1 IGKGVAEVEETY
13 KAHGEAGAKYVDA
26 ARKALGLPEEHYFV
40 SQDVYDYFAEHK
52 KQLLADYERWEK
64 IYSEWR
70 KKNPGLAKM
79 LDDGIEKE
87 VPADLLSKIPAF
99 PSDAKL
105 ATRKAGGEVLQPIA
119 QAMPNLISGSA
130 DLYGSTMNYIK
141 DSGDFTRDN
150 PGGRNIR
157 FGIREHGMCAIL
169 NGVSYHGIF
178 R

>member
-1 IGKGVAEVEETY
+1 ATTLDATIDKIDQQ
-13 KAHGEAGAKYVDA
+13 KY
-26 ARKALGLPEEHYFV
+26 LE
-40 SQDVYDYFAEHK
+40 
-52 KQLLADYERWEK
+52 
-64 IYSEWR
+64 
-70 KKNPGLAKM
+70 N
-79 LDDGIEKE
+79 
-87 VPADLLSKIPAF
+87 IPAF

-119 QAMPNLISGSA
+119 KAMPNLISGSA
-130 DLYGSTMNYIK
+130 DLYVSTMNYIK

-178 R
+178 RASGAAL